1 MTTVTLKKQAQMKR
15 TGLYMPADLHREFEQ
30 WAEDNGVS
38 FNQAAI
44 YFMRLGMESTEVKK

>member
-1 MTTVTLKKQAQMKR
+1 MKR